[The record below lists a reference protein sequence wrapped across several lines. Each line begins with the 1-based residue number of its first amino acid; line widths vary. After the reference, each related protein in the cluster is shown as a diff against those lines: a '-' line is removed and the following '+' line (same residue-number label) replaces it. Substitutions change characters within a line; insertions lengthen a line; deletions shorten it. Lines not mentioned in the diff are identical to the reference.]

1 MITYDYYRIFYFVAR
16 YKSFT
21 KAAKMLGNNQ
31 PNITRCM
38 NILEQ
43 ELKCTLFLRSNR
55 GISLTPEGKKL
66 YEHVAIAY
74 EQLQIGEEEIR
85 QNGELENGLV
95 SIGASENALRLVLLS
110 RLEKFHE
117 QYPHVR
123 LRISN
128 HSTPQAIQALRS
140 DIVDFAAVTTPLDI
154 KSPLEKIPLASYRE
168 ILIGGRKYKKLAEHT
183 QKLEDIASLPFIS
196 LDENSSTRELYN
208 SFFLEQGLSFA
219 PDMEPATTDQML
231 PLITHNLGI
240 GFYPKKMAELALT
253 KGDVYQIPLE
263 EKLPLRRIYLV
274 TNGST
279 AKSTAVRKMIKFI
292 QEYHKI

>member
-128 HSTPQAIQALRS
+128 HSTPQAIQALTS

-154 KSPLEKIPLASYRE
+154 K
-168 ILIGGRKYKKLAEHT
+168 
-183 QKLEDIASLPFIS
+183 
-196 LDENSSTRELYN
+196 
-208 SFFLEQGLSFA
+208 
-219 PDMEPATTDQML
+219 ML